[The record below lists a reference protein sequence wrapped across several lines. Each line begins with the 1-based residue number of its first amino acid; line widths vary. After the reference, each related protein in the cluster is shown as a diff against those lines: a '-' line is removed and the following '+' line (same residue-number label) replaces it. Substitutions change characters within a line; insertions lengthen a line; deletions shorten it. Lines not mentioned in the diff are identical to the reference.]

1 MEVSCQ
7 FAIYPLGTVELGP
20 AIEAGLSALAARG
33 LTLERGAMSSA
44 VRGPLDEVFAGL
56 ADAFRAAA
64 SGGTVLVA
72 TVSNAC
78 PLP

>member
-7 FAIYPLGTVELGP
+7 FSIYPLGTAELAP
-20 AIEAGLSALAARG
+20 AIEAGLAALAGHG
-33 LTLERGAMSSA
+33 LVVEPGAMSTQ
-44 VRGPLDEVFAGL
+44 VRGPLDEVFGGL

-64 SGGTVLVA
+64 RGGTVLVA

-78 PLP
+78 PVS